1 MNHPPSRLPVALARA
16 ALVLAL
22 LAPRPAEAQYFGQN
36 KVQYRDFDFKVLKT
50 ANFDIYYYPEEEAA
64 IEQAG
69 RLAERWYARFS
80 RQLNHRLSKRQPLIL
95 DASHPHF
102 EQTNV
107 VQGFV
112 GEGTGGVTEL
122 LKRRV
127 VMPLAGPLAETDH
140 VLGHE
145 IVHAF
150 QFSMTGHGGVTS
162 AGNVPNAIRLPLW
175 FIEGM
180 AEYLSVGPVDPHT
193 AMWMRDAAKR
203 DKLPTIRQLSD
214 PDYFPYRY
222 GQALW
227 SYIAG
232 RWGDEAVADALRAA
246 SRHADAERIL
256 EVVTGIDHKTLSADW
271 HKAVKESFQ
280 VYIDGK
286 RPASEQARALITEDN
301 GGELNIA

>member
-95 DASHPHF
+95 YASHPHF

-107 VQGFV
+107 LSGFI
-112 GEGTGGVTEL
+112 GEGTGGVTEV

-145 IVHAF
+145 LVHAF
-150 QFSMTGHGGVTS
+150 QFDMTGRGGTTS
-162 AGNVPNAIRLPLW
+162 SSNVPNAVRLPLW

-193 AMWMRDAAKR
+193 AMWMRDAAR
-203 DKLPTIRQLSD
+203 REKLPTIRQLSD
-214 PDYFPYRY
+214 PRYFPYRY

-227 SYIAG
+227 SYVAG
-232 RWGDEAVADALRAA
+232 RWGDEVVAQALRSA
-246 SRHADAERIL
+246 SRQQDPLAIL
-256 EVVTGIDHKTLSADW
+256 ESVTGIDHKELSKQW
-271 HKAVKESFQ
+271 HQAIRDAYAP
-280 VYIDGK
+280 VYETK
-286 RPASEQARALITEDN
+286 
-301 GGELNIA
+301 